1 MSNVIQFLETIG
13 RSPVSAREY
22 AASVNALDVDAAQQ
36 QALMH
41 RDHAAL
47 NALLGGRTKLFCSV
61 LAEEDQ
67 EFAH

>member
-36 QALMH
+36 QALMR
-41 RDHAAL
+41 RDQATL
-47 NALLGGRTKLFCSV
+47 NALLGGRPKVFFGV